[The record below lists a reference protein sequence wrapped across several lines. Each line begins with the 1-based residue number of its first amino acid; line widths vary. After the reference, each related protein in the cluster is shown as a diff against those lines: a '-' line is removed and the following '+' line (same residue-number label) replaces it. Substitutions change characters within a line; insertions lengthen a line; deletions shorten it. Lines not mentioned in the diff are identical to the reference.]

1 MLIEKMHGIANHG
14 IAKVILGLITLSFL
28 VGGMSGYLFSSNDTF
43 AAKVNG
49 ETISQQDFM
58 NRYNQEFEARAQQEG
73 EQFLSLSDSP
83 KFVSEMRQGIIN
95 QMIDQELLRQYAKEL
110 KLNVSDD
117 MIKRAIVEEPAFQ
130 VNGKFD
136 NDRYLQA
143 LRQYGVSPDG
153 YAAML
158 RVSLTMQQ
166 LQNGIASSEFVV
178 PLQSE
183 ATAALLFQQRTAR
196 IASYLLADEVAKQN
210 VTEAEIK
217 AYYDAN
223 AKSLLQPEQAK
234 VQYIEVSANT
244 LSQLQPVNDTQ
255 IAQYYQ
261 ENKAQF
267 TSQKLAHIQ
276 LANEQDA
283 DAVYQELQKG
293 ADFAELAKTRS
304 TDKLSGEQGGE
315 LGWIKDNELPQNFE
329 DAALLLNVGQY
340 STPVNVDGSYH
351 IIFVQ
356 DRQQRSLSE
365 VKEQIA
371 DTLRKTLAADRFQA
385 VEKAVRDAAANNNS
399 SLQDAAKAAGVKVQE
414 TDYFTRQNV
423 PAELNTP
430 NVVSA
435 IFESDIANGGANS
448 EPLNTGDNAF
458 VVVRVVDH
466 KDEGTQTFDEAKAM
480 IEQLLKREKA
490 EKTLMAQADQ
500 LVKDLSANPHKLPQG
515 LSFSAPQTFSLE
527 NVKDPILTEGVF
539 AMAKP
544 KDGETL
550 YQTARDS
557 QGNVVVVALEK
568 VEEGKLDSD
577 KLAQFGYQLQQSRQ
591 LEVQGTLMQALRD
604 KAKVEINEAFI
615 NQDDDN

>member
-1 MLIEKMHGIANHG
+1 M
-14 IAKVILGLITLSFL
+14 
-28 VGGMSGYLFSSNDTF
+28 
-43 AAKVNG
+43 
-49 ETISQQDFM
+49 
-58 NRYNQEFEARAQQEG
+58 
-73 EQFLSLSDSP
+73 
-83 KFVSEMRQGIIN
+83 
-95 QMIDQELLRQYAKEL
+95 
-110 KLNVSDD
+110 
-117 MIKRAIVEEPAFQ
+117 
-130 VNGKFD
+130 
-136 NDRYLQA
+136 
-143 LRQYGVSPDG
+143 
-153 YAAML
+153 
-158 RVSLTMQQ
+158 
-166 LQNGIASSEFVV
+166 
-178 PLQSE
+178 
-183 ATAALLFQQRTAR
+183 
-196 IASYLLADEVAKQN
+196 
-210 VTEAEIK
+210 
-217 AYYDAN
+217 
-223 AKSLLQPEQAK
+223 
-234 VQYIEVSANT
+234 
-244 LSQLQPVNDTQ
+244 
-255 IAQYYQ
+255 
-261 ENKAQF
+261 
-267 TSQKLAHIQ
+267 
-276 LANEQDA
+276 
-283 DAVYQELQKG
+283 
-293 ADFAELAKTRS
+293 
-304 TDKLSGEQGGE
+304 
-315 LGWIKDNELPQNFE
+315 
-329 DAALLLNVGQY
+329 
-340 STPVNVDGSYH
+340 
-351 IIFVQ
+351 
-356 DRQQRSLSE
+356 
-365 VKEQIA
+365 
-371 DTLRKTLAADRFQA
+371 
-385 VEKAVRDAAANNNS
+385 
-399 SLQDAAKAAGVKVQE
+399 KVQE

-500 LVKDLSANPHKLPQG
+500 LVKDLSVNPHKLPQG